1 MAISIPRFRPD
12 LVVSSIGGA
21 GTFLL
26 SETVPIVLNGRL
38 NELVCPL
45 IDGKRSADDIAR
57 ELSSEVA
64 AAETYF
70 ALATL
75 ERRGLIIES
84 TPASEGP
91 EAGFWSACG
100 IEPDTAEQRLA
111 ANPTRILTV
120 GVIDRY
126 QVEQSLVE
134 AGVSIDDSARLTI
147 VATDDYRRPELA
159 DINREMLAAGSPWAI
174 VKPTGWLGWI
184 GPFFPPG
191 GPGCWQCLMDRV
203 TMNYATD
210 TFIWDRTGQS
220 LITSVSWTPASVSTI
235 LSMFSIS
242 VAKWIAARGD
252 SPLVNSLLTYSFVDF
267 EQMRHSLTPR
277 PQCRECGEE
286 MYRSGRAHERDPEP
300 LAFESQ
306 SVIPDIAG
314 GHRSVSEAETLERY
328 GSIVSPITGVVQRL
342 SSVSPPEAPLIH
354 AYSSNHNWATNPDS
368 LAFLKQSLRSQSGGK
383 GVSED
388 QARVGALAEACERY
402 SGVFRSDEIRR
413 RGRLDDFDRALHPN
427 EVLLF
432 SERQFQRRRAINAE
446 GNSFQMVPEPFN
458 ADLEADWSP
467 MWAPSS
473 GEHVWVPTGLLYYSY
488 SKGVPHDTPN
498 RLAFY
503 ADSNGCAAGNTR
515 EEAALQALFEL
526 VERDAVATWW
536 YNELQRPQAD
546 LSMVNTPYVEQLLEW
561 LDTTGREMWMLDIT
575 NDIGIPVFACF
586 SRRLEADE
594 NGAEQLVVGF
604 GAHLDPRIAMMRAI
618 VEVNQ
623 FYASLFALNDS
634 DLRRAFDPGAVEW
647 WMTASVANKPYAA
660 PDPAVPVRTT
670 RDYANLTSD
679 DLLTELQTTIN
690 LIESR
695 GLQVLLL
702 DQTRPDVGFPAVKAL
717 VPGMRHFWARLAPGR
732 LYDVPVTLGW
742 MQSRR
747 AEDELNP
754 TPVFF

>member
-12 LVVSSIGGA
+12 LVASSIDGA

-45 IDGKRSADDIAR
+45 IDGKRSADDIAA
-57 ELSSEVA
+57 ELSSTVSP
-64 AAETYF
+64 AETYF

-75 ERRGLIIES
+75 ERRGLIIEA
-84 TPASEGP
+84 TPSAESPAG
-91 EAGFWSACG
+91 GFWSACG
-100 IEPDTAEQRLA
+100 LEPETAEQRLA
-111 ANPTRILTV
+111 ANPVRVVTV
-120 GVIDRY
+120 GDVDRHE
-126 QVEQSLVE
+126 VERSLGD
-134 AGVSIDDSARLTI
+134 AGVWVDDTARLMI
-147 VATDDYRRPELA
+147 VAADDYRRPELEVV
-159 DINREMLAAGSPWAI
+159 NREALASRLPWAL

-184 GPFFPPG
+184 GPFFAPG
-191 GPGCWQCLMDRV
+191 GPGCWRCLIDRV

-210 TFIWDRTGQS
+210 AFVWERTGTS
-220 LITSVSWTPASVSTI
+220 LVTSVSSTPASISAV

-242 VAKWIAARGD
+242 VAKWIAARGE
-252 SPLVNSLLTYSFVDF
+252 SPLVNSLITYSFTDF
-267 EQMRHSLTPR
+267 EQMRHVLVPR
-277 PQCRECGEE
+277 PQCRDCGEE
-286 MYRSGRAHERDPEP
+286 LYRSGRAHLRDPEP
-300 LAFESQ
+300 LIFESR
-306 SVIPDIAG
+306 SVVANIAG
-314 GHRSVSEAETLERY
+314 GHRSVSETETLERY
-328 GSIVSPITGVVQRL
+328 GPIVSPITGVVQRL

-383 GVSED
+383 GVSEE

-402 SGVFRSDEIRR
+402 SGVFRGDEIRR
-413 RGRLDDFDRALHPN
+413 RGRIEEFQRAVAPN

-432 SERQFQRRRAINAE
+432 SERQFERRRAINAE
-446 GNSFQMVPEPFN
+446 GNSFQMVPDPFRP
-458 ADLEADWSP
+458 DLEADWSP
-467 MWAPSS
+467 MWAPTT

-498 RLAFY
+498 RMAYY
-503 ADSNGCAAGNTR
+503 ADSNGCAAGNSR
-515 EEAALQALFEL
+515 EEASLQALFEL

-536 YNELQRPQAD
+536 YNEVQRPAAD
-546 LSMVNTPYVEQLLEW
+546 LAMVDTPYVAALLEW
-561 LDTTGREMWMLDIT
+561 LDGTGREMWMLDIT

-586 SRRLEADE
+586 SRRRQADE

-604 GAHLDPRIAMMRAI
+604 GAHLDPRIAMMRAM

-623 FYASLFALNDS
+623 FYASLFALDDA

-647 WMTASVANKPYAA
+647 WLTASVDNKPYAA
-660 PDPAVPVRTT
+660 PDPSTRMRTAA
-670 RDYANLTSD
+670 DYADLTNG
-679 DLLTELQTTIN
+679 DLLVELQTTIAM
-690 LIESR
+690 IEAC
-695 GLQVLLL
+695 GLEVLLL
-702 DQTRPDVGFPAVKAL
+702 DQTRPDVGFPVVKAL

-732 LYDVPVTLGW
+732 LYDVPVALGW
-742 MQSRR
+742 LERRR

>member
-1 MAISIPRFRPD
+1 M
-12 LVVSSIGGA
+12 
-21 GTFLL
+21 

-38 NELVCPL
+38 NERVCPL
-45 IDGKRSADDIAR
+45 IDGKRSIDDIAR
-57 ELSSEVA
+57 ELSPEVA

-75 ERRGLIIES
+75 ERRGLIIEA
-84 TPASEGP
+84 TAAAEGP
-91 EAGFWSACG
+91 DAGFWSACG

-111 ANPTRILTV
+111 ANPVRVLVV
-120 GVIDRY
+120 GEID
-126 QVEQSLVE
+126 QEPVERALVG
-134 AGVSIDDSARLTI
+134 AGVVVEDSARLTI

-159 DINREMLAAGSPWAI
+159 TINREMLATRAPWAL

-184 GPFFPPG
+184 GPFFPAG

-203 TMNYATD
+203 SMNYATD
-210 TFIWDRTGQS
+210 TFVWERTGES
-220 LITSVSWTPASVSTI
+220 LVTSVSSTPASVSTI

-252 SPLVNSLLTYSFVDF
+252 SPLVNSLLTYSFIDF
-267 EQMRHSLTPR
+267 EQMRHTLTPR

-286 MYRSGRAHERDPEP
+286 LYRSGRAHERDPEP
-300 LAFESQ
+300 VLFQSQ
-306 SVIPDIAG
+306 AVMANIAG
-314 GHRSVSEAETLERY
+314 GHRSVSETVTLERY

-383 GVSED
+383 GITED

-402 SGVFRSDEIRR
+402 SGVFRGDEIRR
-413 RGRLDDFDRALHPN
+413 RGRLGDFGRALHPN

-432 SERQFQRRRAINAE
+432 SERQFERRRAINAE
-446 GNSFQMVPEPFN
+446 GNSFQMVPEPFV
-458 ADLEADWSP
+458 ADLDAEWSP
-467 MWAPSS
+467 MWAPTA

-488 SKGVPHDTPN
+488 SKGVSHDIPN
-498 RLAFY
+498 RLACY

-546 LSMVNTPYVEQLLEW
+546 LAMVSTPYVQQLLEW
-561 LDTTGREMWMLDIT
+561 LERTGREMWMLDIT

-586 SRRLEADE
+586 SRRRDADA

-623 FYASLFALNDS
+623 FYASLFALDDA

-647 WMTASVANKPYAA
+647 WMTASVDNKPYAA
-660 PDPAVPVRTT
+660 PDPAAPVRTAD
-670 RDYANLTSD
+670 DYTDLTD
-679 DLLTELQTTIN
+679 EDLLVELQATIDM
-690 LIESR
+690 IEAR
-695 GLQVLLL
+695 GLEVLLL
-702 DQTRPDVGFPAVKAL
+702 DQTRPDVGFPVVKAL

-732 LYDVPVTLGW
+732 LYDVPVEMGW
-742 MQSRR
+742 IRTPR
-747 AEDELNP
+747 AEDQLNP